1 MKRRDLGIQ
10 ASPVDHVKR
19 PLAKSR
25 EESAT
30 TKWGDHIM
38 RATLFVAF
46 FHHASYKITGH
57 LPLKLLFIFSLFVL
71 FSGADPSARAGIW
84 AWYGIFSR
92 GRRKARERQR
102 AVRRVWRLAQSG

>member
-1 MKRRDLGIQ
+1 MARRDLGIQ

-57 LPLKLLFIFSLFVL
+57 LPLKLLFIFSLFL
-71 FSGADPSARAGIW
+71 DITPCYNTYIT
-84 AWYGIFSR
+84 YY
-92 GRRKARERQR
+92 
-102 AVRRVWRLAQSG
+102 